1 MHPLI
6 LGQVARD
13 HVHSL
18 IEEAD
23 AVRLAHSIAGPRRPR
38 GIRRRLGL
46 GLIALGSRLAPG
58 QPCNV
63 VRIREGRV

>member
-1 MHPLI
+1 MHPVI

-23 AVRLAHSIAGPRRPR
+23 AVRLAHSVAGPRRPR

-46 GLIALGSRLAPG
+46 GLIALGGRLAPE
-58 QPCNV
+58 QPRNV
-63 VRIREGRV
+63 ARVEGGRV